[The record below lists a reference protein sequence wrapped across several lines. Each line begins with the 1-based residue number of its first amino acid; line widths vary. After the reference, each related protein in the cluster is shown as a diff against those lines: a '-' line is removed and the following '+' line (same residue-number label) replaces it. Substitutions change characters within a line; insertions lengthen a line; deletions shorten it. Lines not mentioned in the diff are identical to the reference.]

1 MSTENTPPTSDG
13 EDPTEGTSKS
23 TPAPET
29 RTPAPRHRRPGL
41 VAASVA
47 VAVLLAG
54 GGGAYWA
61 STASD
66 GGGDDTSA
74 AGEGEPPPLRLDGYG
89 QASAEDGHGIAPG
102 EPNPNGSRYR
112 ALGDLPDGPGSAP
125 VYDARSGVTRGQ
137 AEKLADA
144 LGVKGA
150 PRDVSGS
157 WKFGLT
163 RDASGPTLSV
173 SKKAPGTW
181 TFQRYGKPGGPSC
194 AEPPMS
200 GPKDGQD
207 AGSAES
213 SPPRCL
219 PIPGD
224 GQDGT
229 EGHGK
234 DPVSEDRA
242 KSVVGPVLEKVGL
255 NEAKLDASRTTGA
268 VREVNANPVKDDLP
282 THGWQTGL
290 QVGADGQI
298 VGGSGHLA
306 ELTKGADYPVL
317 TAEDTLKR
325 MNKAGSGG
333 TVGIPECASAVPHKA
348 GEAET
353 PPCTE
358 PKGKPGGKPAAP
370 AKPLEVSD
378 AVFGLAV
385 QFVDGRETLV
395 PSWMFEVRPSG
406 AAESSGTYTVTHPAV
421 KDKYIEESTPSP
433 SAPGSDEP
441 TSEPGKPSGESPRVT
456 SYSADGKTVTL
467 RFWGGVCHTYTAKA
481 DTSLS
486 DKVVVRVT
494 GKEKKPGQV
503 CVKMAKEY
511 EEKVTLDKPLGDRE
525 LMDAASGKTVAKGSG
540 KAGPE
545 TR

>member
-1 MSTENTPPTSDG
+1 MSTENTPPASGGGDRT
-13 EDPTEGTSKS
+13 EDASKS
-23 TPAPET
+23 ATAPET
-29 RTPAPRHRRPGL
+29 RTPAPWHRRPGL

-47 VAVLLAG
+47 AAVLLAG

-66 GGGDDTSA
+66 GGGDDTAA
-74 AGEGEPPPLRLDGYG
+74 AGEGEPPPLRLDGFG
-89 QASAEDGHGIAPG
+89 QASAEDGRGIAPG
-102 EPNPNGSRYR
+102 EPNPNGTRYR

-125 VYDARSGVTRGQ
+125 VYEARSGVTRAQ
-137 AEKLADA
+137 AEKLAEA

-173 SKKAPGTW
+173 SKQAPGTW
-181 TFQRYGKPGGPSC
+181 TFLRYGKPGDPGC
-194 AEPPMS
+194 VEPPKTL
-200 GPKDGQD
+200 PVPQD
-207 AGSAES
+207 AGAATDGSA
-213 SPPRCL
+213 PPRC
-219 PIPGD
+219 PAPGD

-242 KSVVGPVLEKVGL
+242 KSVVQPVLKRAGL
-255 NEAKLDASRTTGA
+255 SGAKLDASRTTGA
-268 VREVNANPVKDDLP
+268 LREVNANPVKDGLP
-282 THGWQTGL
+282 TYGWQTGL

-298 VGGSGHLA
+298 VAGNGRLA

-325 MNKAGSGG
+325 LNRGTSG
-333 TVGIPECASAVPHKA
+333 VVDIPECASAVPHKA
-348 GEAET
+348 GEAKT
-353 PPCTE
+353 LPCAE

-395 PSWMFEVRPSG
+395 PSWMFEVRPAG
-406 AAESSGTYTVTHPAV
+406 AAEDSATYTVTHPAV
-421 KDKYIEESTPSP
+421 KDKYIEKPTPSP
-433 SAPGSDEP
+433 SRPGGDEP
-441 TSEPGKPSGESPRVT
+441 TAEPGRPGGESPRVT
-456 SYSADGKTVTL
+456 SYSADGTTVTL

-525 LMDAASGKTVAKGSG
+525 LMDASTGKAVAKGPG
-540 KAGPE
+540 KAGPDA
-545 TR
+545 R

>member
-1 MSTENTPPTSDG
+1 MSTENTPPTPDG
-13 EDPTEGTSKS
+13 EDRTEDTSKS
-23 TPAPET
+23 APAPET
-29 RTPAPRHRRPGL
+29 RTAAPGRRRSGL

-66 GGGDDTSA
+66 GGGDDTSSS
-74 AGEGEPPPLRLDGYG
+74 GEGEPPPLRLDGYG
-89 QASAEDGHGIAPG
+89 QSSAEDGRGIAPG

-125 VYDARSGVTRGQ
+125 VYEARSGVTRAQ

-157 WKFGLT
+157 WKFGLN

-181 TFQRYGKPGGPSC
+181 TFLRYGNASGC

-200 GPKDGQD
+200 GPKDGQGTG
-207 AGSAES
+207 AEGSTS
-213 SPPRCL
+213 PRC
-219 PIPGD
+219 PAPGD

-234 DPVSEDRA
+234 DPVSEERA
-242 KSVVGPVLEKVGL
+242 KSVAGPVLKTMGL
-255 NEAKLDASRTTGA
+255 TGAKLDASRTTGA
-268 VREVNANPVKDDLP
+268 IREVNANPVKDDLP

-290 QVGADGQI
+290 QVGADGQ
-298 VGGSGHLA
+298 VVAGNGHLT
-306 ELTKGADYPVL
+306 ELAKGADYPVL

-325 MNKAGSGG
+325 LNKSSSGG
-333 TVGIPECASAVPHKA
+333 TVGIPECASAVPHKE

-353 PPCTE
+353 PPCAE
-358 PKGKPGGKPAAP
+358 PKKAKPGGKPAAP
-370 AKPLEVSD
+370 AKPLEVKD

-385 QFVDGRETLV
+385 QFVEGRETLV
-395 PSWMFEVRPSG
+395 PSWMFEVRPTG
-406 AAESSGTYTVTHPAV
+406 AAADAATYTVTHPAV
-421 KDKYIEESTPSP
+421 KDKYIEESTPAP
-433 SAPGSDEP
+433 SEPGGDEQ
-441 TSEPGKPSGESPRVT
+441 TSEPGKPGASPRVT

-467 RFWGGVCHTYTAKA
+467 RFWGGVCHTYSAKA

-525 LMDAASGKTVAKGSG
+525 LMDASTGKAVTKGSG

-545 TR
+545 AR